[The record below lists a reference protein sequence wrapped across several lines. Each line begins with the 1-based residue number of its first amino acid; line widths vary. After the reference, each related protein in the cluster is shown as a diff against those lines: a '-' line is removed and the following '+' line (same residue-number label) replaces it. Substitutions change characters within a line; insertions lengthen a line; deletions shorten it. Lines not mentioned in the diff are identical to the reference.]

1 MRVLVV
7 DINFDYKNPIYRQFY
22 NSFCYCMEVD
32 YFGPGYVTR
41 EVLEQGIYN
50 FLEKHDKY
58 DAILMGTY
66 FVCSTGEK
74 ETVFSDAYKIHRNVI
89 PYYYVNDAYQCCEKI
104 YQELLTIKGVLKIY
118 ICYRDWFILDIGEC
132 KLWQELLEHDFY
144 IMGDPIEQMQKF
156 TNSAIHKHKVLTN
169 YAYSMIKGITE
180 RYIPISFLA
189 IGSNEIFVRSF
200 SERKF
205 DWCVPGNRSEYFYP
219 ERSKAYELIKGQHKS
234 VWSDDPYQNLTVH
247 TIEKNHMEW
256 YQFRNTF
263 ERMLS
268 WIWGKNLNI
277 ASHPKVQYIAAC
289 REQYLESMR
298 ETKYVYAEGGVGN
311 CRVRKYF
318 ETCACGAV
326 LVAKRVPGMK
336 EMGFINGKNCFI
348 LDRYENITTIGNHDS
363 DCEKIAREGQKL
375 ILDKHMFYHRA
386 IALHKTIE
394 FIIRGAYKGGY
405 WECGDYLLK

>member
-1 MRVLVV
+1 M
-7 DINFDYKNPIYRQFY
+7 
-22 NSFCYCMEVD
+22 
-32 YFGPGYVTR
+32 
-41 EVLEQGIYN
+41 
-50 FLEKHDKY
+50 
-58 DAILMGTY
+58 
-66 FVCSTGEK
+66 
-74 ETVFSDAYKIHRNVI
+74 
-89 PYYYVNDAYQCCEKI
+89 
-104 YQELLTIKGVLKIY
+104 
-118 ICYRDWFILDIGEC
+118 
-132 KLWQELLEHDFY
+132 
-144 IMGDPIEQMQKF
+144 
-156 TNSAIHKHKVLTN
+156 
-169 YAYSMIKGITE
+169 
-180 RYIPISFLA
+180 
-189 IGSNEIFVRSF
+189 
-200 SERKF
+200 
-205 DWCVPGNRSEYFYP
+205 
-219 ERSKAYELIKGQHKS
+219 IKGQHKS

-311 CRVRKYF
+311 CLVRKYF